1 MGNKTLGYILLAA
14 GIIIVALS
22 YPQFRA
28 MLKLP
33 FSLPINDIY
42 ILGAGA
48 ILLILGAMTS
58 FRGSGKQ
65 PKEVPI
71 FHGKHIVGYRRM
83 K

>member
-1 MGNKTLGYILLAA
+1 MGNKILGYILLAA
-14 GIIIVALS
+14 GAIIAALS

-33 FSLPINDIY
+33 FSLPISDMY
-42 ILGAGA
+42 ILIAGA
-48 ILLILGAMTS
+48 VLLILGAMTS
-58 FRGSGKQ
+58 FRSSGKQ

-71 FHGKHIVGYRRM
+71 YHGKHIVGYRRI